1 MPYEI
6 ILGKHRE
13 KNVIFFKITN
23 DIPFLTE
30 IKNCVGRNWSTTPKM
45 WYLPNIIQGYLTT
58 GSLAGVVLVI
68 VLFIVSWFIW
78 LPFFKVY
85 EKQQYLEENSKK

>member
-1 MPYEI
+1 MCFTSNFQY
-6 ILGKHRE
+6 
-13 KNVIFFKITN
+13 
-23 DIPFLTE
+23 
-30 IKNCVGRNWSTTPKM
+30 
-45 WYLPNIIQGYLTT
+45 IIQGYLTT

>member
-1 MPYEI
+1 MIPLCLNSI
-6 ILGKHRE
+6 
-13 KNVIFFKITN
+13 VIPSIMYLVMR
-23 DIPFLTE
+23 IGLVP
-30 IKNCVGRNWSTTPKM
+30 VPSAPMQM

-68 VLFIVSWFIW
+68 VLFIVSWLIW

>member
-1 MPYEI
+1 MQ
-6 ILGKHRE
+6 
-13 KNVIFFKITN
+13 
-23 DIPFLTE
+23 
-30 IKNCVGRNWSTTPKM
+30 M